1 MKAISRVGLAC
12 AVVSLLATVAWAK
25 TYTMQA
31 TTLDPGA
38 VAKLDVKANTG
49 NTELML
55 KAEHLAK
62 PTLLSQPAT
71 NYVMWVEQE
80 GHEPQN
86 VGVLRVDDAL
96 KGEVR
101 ATTTATRFMV
111 LVTAEDD
118 AKTQT
123 PSERIVLRA
132 NVQE

>member
-1 MKAISRVGLAC
+1 
-12 AVVSLLATVAWAK
+12 
-25 TYTMQA
+25 
-31 TTLDPGA
+31 
-38 VAKLDVKANTG
+38 
-49 NTELML
+49 ML